1 MTPLALKLFP
11 FLTWRNR
18 VTRATLRVDLIAGF
32 VGALVVLPQA
42 VAFATLAGMPPEY
55 GLYCAMLPVVVAALW
70 GSSWHQMSGP
80 TNTISLAIFAMMA
93 PLASPGSPTYIKLV
107 LTLALLVGLMQL
119 AMGLARLGTL
129 VNFISHTVVV
139 GFTAGAGLLIMAAQI
154 RNFFGV
160 PIPAG
165 SGFFA
170 TLREAATHA
179 GAADPWILATAAVT
193 LAAALVARRVLP
205 RIPYMIVAM
214 IVGSLFAYGLAA
226 SDQASIPT
234 IGTLPREFPPLSLPS
249 FDPAVWRSL
258 APAALALT
266 ALALAQAVSV
276 ARAVAVRSGQRIDGS
291 QEFIGQ
297 GLSNIV
303 GAFASGYPSSGS
315 FNRVWLNF
323 EAGAATP
330 LAAVFS
336 AAFLLAVVLAVAPL
350 GAHLPLA
357 VMAAL
362 LIVVAWGLID
372 VAEMRRIVRTGR
384 GETLVLAVT
393 FLSTLF
399 LQLEF
404 AIFLG
409 VLTSLFFYL
418 NRTTHPHL
426 TPVAPDSASMQRRF
440 TNIVATAD
448 AECPQLALFRV
459 DGSLFFGAVEHIR
472 DELHEAR
479 SVSPDRRHLLLIGSG
494 INFIDVAGAE
504 LLVNEAKVS
513 VDAGGA
519 FYLCKLKPVV
529 HEFLERGG
537 FLELIGRESVF
548 DTKDEAIRSIY
559 ARLDAERCLACTA
572 RIFNECQS
580 VLPDGSKRLA

>member
-1 MTPLALKLFP
+1 MTPLALKLLP
-11 FLTWRNR
+11 FLSWRER
-18 VTRATLRVDLIAGF
+18 ITRDTMRADVVAGL

-42 VAFATLAGMPPEY
+42 VAYATLAGMPPEY

-70 GSSWHQMSGP
+70 GSSWHQVSGP

-93 PLASPGSPTYIKLV
+93 PLASPGSPTYVNLV
-107 LTLALLVGLMQL
+107 LTLALMIGLMQL

-154 RNFFGV
+154 QNFFGI

-165 SGFFA
+165 SDFIA
-170 TLREAATHA
+170 TLQEAVTHA
-179 GAADPWILATAAVT
+179 AGADPWIVATSAVT
-193 LAAALVARRVLP
+193 LAAALAARRLLP

-214 IVGSLFAYGLAA
+214 IAGSVFAYGLAVFG
-226 SDQASIPT
+226 QASVPT

-266 ALALAQAVSV
+266 TLALAQAVSV
-276 ARAVAVRSGQRIDGS
+276 ARTVAARSGQRIDGN

-315 FNRVWLNF
+315 FNRVWVNF
-323 EAGAATP
+323 EAGAKTP

-336 AAFLLAVVLAVAPL
+336 AAFLLAIVLAVAPL

-362 LIVVAWGLID
+362 LVIVAWGLID
-372 VAEMRRIVRTGR
+372 VAAVRRIVRAGR
-384 GETLVLAVT
+384 GETLVLVVT
-393 FLSTLF
+393 FMSTLL

-404 AIFLG
+404 AILLG
-409 VLTSLFFYL
+409 VLTSLFVYL
-418 NRTTHPHL
+418 NRTTHPQL
-426 TPVAPDSASMQRRF
+426 TPVAPDGPSTRRHF
-440 TNIVATAD
+440 VPVGESRAP
-448 AECPQLALFRV
+448 ECPQLAMLRV
-459 DGSLFFGAVEHIR
+459 DGSLYFGAVEHVR
-472 DELHEAR
+472 DVLHDAR
-479 SVSPDRRHLLLIGSG
+479 LSGPRRRHLLLIGSG

-504 LLVNEAKVS
+504 LLVHEAMTERE
-513 VDAGGA
+513 AGGA
-519 FYLCKLKPVV
+519 LYLCTIKPGVLDV
-529 HEFLERGG
+529 LMRGG
-537 FLELIGRESVF
+537 YLDRIGRDCYFES
-548 DTKDEAIRSIY
+548 KAEAIHAIY
-559 ARLDAERCLACTA
+559 ARLDADRCRTCTA
-572 RIFNECQS
+572 RIFTECQS
-580 VLPDGSKRLA
+580 VLPDGSERVA